1 MLAYSRAFR
10 PVSYLGCLLLSLF
23 LLAISPLATAA
34 QDVAATAPA
43 TDKLDQLI
51 NLLNDPEVQ
60 ALLKDKGVTAAP
72 PDVAEQEVTDV
83 LQGVRGHITGLL
95 VAAANLGSDFSVA
108 RSNLWDRV
116 GGQRLPVVAAFI
128 LIVLGAGFAANKLTL
143 RLLRAREGN
152 ETHDAETGK
161 DHHLARLFQPLSFAL
176 ALLVAFMVLPWP
188 EGVAPLVLPWLLAT
202 MAHFVIQ
209 VASRFVEAHAG
220 DIGRADKVAH
230 WCAAVRRFSLV
241 FFVGWAFL
249 HMLGALGFTRNPTL
263 LVAYV
268 FSAGLIL
275 VCIGAVWTRPVDAG
289 ASASAR
295 KFVNVALT
303 VFLLFLG
310 GLWVA
315 DLTILLWIGIYAI
328 LMPFVLPQVTKIAR
342 AVFAGRLTGPDDPN
356 ANLKMVVIDR
366 LARLVVIAIA
376 IAWFVQIV
384 HAAAARNLGAERS
397 IQIFYGLG
405 QGIAVLIAADF
416 LWQIIKAL
424 LLRYELRAASAT
436 GTPAEA
442 AQQGRLRT
450 LLPMVRNFAAAVFA
464 TVTVLMFLSSL
475 GVSIAPLIAGAGVFG
490 VALGFGSQTLV
501 KDVVSGVFY
510 MLDDAFRVGEYIQT
524 GSYKGTV
531 ESFSVR
537 SIRLRH
543 HRGSIYTVPF
553 GTLGAVQNMSR
564 DWAKDK
570 FMITVPFDTDLEK
583 VRKIAK
589 QVGLT
594 LKEDPEFGPEIIEP
608 IKMKGVE
615 QIGDYG
621 LILGFGMM
629 VKPSGMQTMIRR
641 RAYAMLKQEFKNRGI
656 EFASPTVQVA
666 GDESQSV
673 AAGHAA
679 KMLADQKALAAAGGA
694 GA

>member
-1 MLAYSRAFR
+1 MMACR
-10 PVSYLGCLLLSLF
+10 PLFSTVSVLFSILLSVF
-23 LLAISPLATAA
+23 LVVMVPLAAAA
-34 QDVAATAPA
+34 QDAPAPA

-51 NLLNDPEVQ
+51 TLLNDPEVQ
-60 ALLKDKGVTAAP
+60 ALLKDKGVAAP
-72 PDVAEQEVTDV
+72 TSDVAEKEVTDV
-83 LQGVRGHITGLL
+83 LQGIRGHIAGLM
-95 VAAANLGSDFSVA
+95 VAAGNLGSDFSA
-108 RSNLWDRV
+108 AMSNLWVRA
-116 GGQRLPVVAAFI
+116 GGKNLPIVAGFI
-128 LIVLGAGFAANKLTL
+128 LIVIAAGFAANKWTL

-152 ETHDAETGK
+152 EASEAETSK
-161 DHHLARLFQPLSFAL
+161 DHHLVRLFQPLSFAL
-176 ALLVAFMVLPWP
+176 ALLVTFMVLPWP

-202 MAHFVIQ
+202 MAHFVVQ
-209 VASRFVEAHAG
+209 VASHFIEAHAC

-230 WCAAVRRFSLV
+230 WCAAIRRFSLV

-249 HMLGALGFTRNPTL
+249 QMLGALGFTRNPTL

-275 VCIGAVWTRPVDAG
+275 VCIGAVWTRPIDEA
-289 ASASAR
+289 ASATKR

-303 VFLLFLG
+303 LFFVFLG

-328 LMPFVLPQVTKIAR
+328 LMPFLLPLVTKIAR
-342 AVFAGRLTGPDDPN
+342 AVLAGRLTGPDDPN

-366 LARLVVIAIA
+366 VARLVVIATA

-424 LLRYELRAASAT
+424 MLRYELRAAAAA
-436 GTPAEA
+436 GTPAAA

-450 LLPMVRNFAAAVFA
+450 LLPMVRNFTAAVFA

-621 LILGFGMM
+621 IVLGFGMM

-656 EFASPTVQVA
+656 DFASPTVQVA
-666 GDESQSV
+666 ADDLQS
-673 AAGHAA
+673 AAAAHAA
-679 KMLADQKALAAAGGA
+679 KVLAEQKALAASGN
-694 GA
+694 

>member
-1 MLAYSRAFR
+1 PSFR
-10 PVSYLGCLLLSLF
+10 PVSSLFGLLLTLF
-23 LLAISPLATAA
+23 LLTLAPLSATAQEA
-34 QDVAATAPA
+34 SAPA
-43 TDKLDQLI
+43 ADKLDQLI
-51 NLLNDPEVQ
+51 TLLNDPEVQ
-60 ALLKDKGVTAAP
+60 ALLKEKGVTTTPSEAP
-72 PDVAEQEVTDV
+72 EQEVTDV
-83 LQGVRGHITGLL
+83 LQGIRGHIAGLIGAAGNL
-95 VAAANLGSDFSVA
+95 DADFSAAA
-108 RSNLWDRV
+108 SNFGARV
-116 GGQRLPVVAAFI
+116 GGPNLPVVAAFI
-128 LIVLGAGFAANKLTL
+128 LIVVAVGYAANKWTL
-143 RLLRAREGN
+143 RLLRTRGGG
-152 ETHDAETGK
+152 ETSDAEAVEN
-161 DHHLARLFQPLSFAL
+161 HHLARLFQPLSFAV
-176 ALLVAFMVLPWP
+176 ALLLAFILLPWP
-188 EGVAPLVLPWLLAT
+188 DTVAPLVLPWLLAI
-202 MAHFVIQ
+202 MAHFVVQ
-209 VASRFVEAHAG
+209 VASHFVEAHAG

-241 FFVGWAFL
+241 LFVGWAVL
-249 HMLGALGFTRNPTL
+249 RTLGELGFTRNPSL

-275 VCIGAVWTRPVDAG
+275 VCIGAVWTRPMDEA
-289 ASASAR
+289 ASPSKR

-303 VFLLFLG
+303 IFLLFLG
-310 GLWVA
+310 GLWLA
-315 DLTILLWIGIYAI
+315 DLTILLWIGIYAV
-328 LMPFVLPQVTKIAR
+328 LMPFLLPLVTRIAR

-366 LARLVVIAIA
+366 MARLLVIAIA

-384 HAAAARNLGAERS
+384 HAAAARHLGAEQS
-397 IQIFYGLG
+397 TQLFYGMG
-405 QGIAVLIAADF
+405 QGIAVLIVADF
-416 LWQIIKAL
+416 LWQIVKAL
-424 LLRYELRAASAT
+424 LLRYELRAANAS
-436 GTPAEA
+436 GTPAEIA
-442 AQQGRLRT
+442 KQGRLRT

-464 TVTVLMFLSSL
+464 TVTVLMVLSSL

-490 VALGFGSQTLV
+490 VAIGFGSQTLV

-553 GTLGAVQNMSR
+553 GSLGAVQNMSR

-594 LKEDPEFGPEIIEP
+594 LKEDPDLADHIIEP

-629 VKPSGMQTMIRR
+629 VKPTGQQTFIRR
-641 RAYAMLKQEFKNRGI
+641 KAYAMLKQEFKNRGI
-656 EFASPTVQVA
+656 DFASPTVQVA
-666 GDESQSV
+666 GDEGHPG

-679 KMLADQKALAAAGGA
+679 KMLADQKALAAAGGTG

>member
-1 MLAYSRAFR
+1 MACRPSFS
-10 PVSYLGCLLLSLF
+10 PVSFLSGIFLSLLLLTM
-23 LLAISPLATAA
+23 APVAAVA
-34 QDVAATAPA
+34 QDAGAPA

-51 NLLNDPEVQ
+51 TLLNDPEVQ
-60 ALLKDKGVTAAP
+60 ALLKDKGVTTAP
-72 PDVAEQEVTDV
+72 SSEAEQEVTDV
-83 LQGVRGHITGLL
+83 LQGIRGHIAGLF
-95 VAAANLGSDFSVA
+95 VAAGNLGKDFRA
-108 RSNLWDRV
+108 ALSNLWDRV

-128 LIVLGAGFAANKLTL
+128 LIVMAAGYAANKWTL

-152 ETHDAETGK
+152 ETPDAETRN

-176 ALLVAFMVLPWP
+176 ALLVAYIVLPWP

-202 MAHFVIQ
+202 MAHFVVQ
-209 VASRFVEAHAG
+209 VASRFVEAYA
-220 DIGRADKVAH
+220 DNIGRPDKVAH

-249 HMLGALGFTRNPTL
+249 HMLGQLGFTRNPAL
-263 LVAYV
+263 LIAYV

-275 VCIGAVWTRPVDAG
+275 VCAGAVWTRPVDAA
-289 ASASAR
+289 ASPTKR

-303 VFLLFLG
+303 LFLILLG

-328 LMPFVLPQVTKIAR
+328 LMPFLLPLVTKIAH
-342 AVFAGRLTGPDDPN
+342 AALAGRLAGPDDPN
-356 ANLKMVVIDR
+356 ANLKMVAIDR

-397 IQIFYGLG
+397 VQIFYGLG

-416 LWQIIKAL
+416 LWQIIKAM
-424 LLRYELRAASAT
+424 LLRYELKAANAT
-436 GTPAEA
+436 GTPAEI

-464 TVTVLMFLSSL
+464 TVTVLMFLSSI

-553 GTLGAVQNMSR
+553 GSLGAVQNMSR

-570 FMITVPFDTDLEK
+570 FMITVPFETDLEK

-666 GDESQSV
+666 GDESQSA

-679 KMLADQKALAAAGGA
+679 KMLADQKALAAAGGT

>member
-1 MLAYSRAFR
+1 
-10 PVSYLGCLLLSLF
+10 
-23 LLAISPLATAA
+23 
-34 QDVAATAPA
+34 
-43 TDKLDQLI
+43 
-51 NLLNDPEVQ
+51 
-60 ALLKDKGVTAAP
+60 
-72 PDVAEQEVTDV
+72 
-83 LQGVRGHITGLL
+83 
-95 VAAANLGSDFSVA
+95 
-108 RSNLWDRV
+108 
-116 GGQRLPVVAAFI
+116 
-128 LIVLGAGFAANKLTL
+128 
-143 RLLRAREGN
+143 
-152 ETHDAETGK
+152 
-161 DHHLARLFQPLSFAL
+161 
-176 ALLVAFMVLPWP
+176 
-188 EGVAPLVLPWLLAT
+188 
-202 MAHFVIQ
+202 
-209 VASRFVEAHAG
+209 
-220 DIGRADKVAH
+220 
-230 WCAAVRRFSLV
+230 
-241 FFVGWAFL
+241 
-249 HMLGALGFTRNPTL
+249 MLGELGFTRNPAL

-275 VCIGAVWTRPVDAG
+275 VCIGAVWTRPRDEA
-289 ASASAR
+289 ASPSKR

-303 VFLLFLG
+303 IFLILLG

-328 LMPFVLPQVTKIAR
+328 LMPFLLPLVTKIGR
-342 AVFAGRLTGPDDPN
+342 AALAGRLTGPDDPN

-366 LARLVVIAIA
+366 MARLVVIAIA

-384 HAAAARNLGAERS
+384 RAAAARHLGAEQA

-416 LWQIIKAL
+416 LWQIVKAL
-424 LLRYELRAASAT
+424 LLRYELRAANAA
-436 GTPAEA
+436 GTPAEIA
-442 AQQGRLRT
+442 KYGRLRT
-450 LLPMVRNFAAAVFA
+450 LLPMVRNFIAAVFA
-464 TVTVLMFLSSL
+464 TVTVLMVLSSL

-490 VALGFGSQTLV
+490 VAIGFGSQTLV

-553 GTLGAVQNMSR
+553 GSLGAVQNMSR

-594 LKEDPEFGPEIIEP
+594 LKADPELADHIIEP
-608 IKMKGVE
+608 IKLKGVE

-629 VKPSGMQTMIRR
+629 VKPTGQQTFIRR
-641 RAYAMLKQEFKNRGI
+641 KAYAMLKQEFKDRGI
-656 EFASPTVQVA
+656 DFASPTVQVA
-666 GDESQSV
+666 GDEGQTG

-679 KMLADQKALAAAGGA
+679 KMLADQKALAAAGGT